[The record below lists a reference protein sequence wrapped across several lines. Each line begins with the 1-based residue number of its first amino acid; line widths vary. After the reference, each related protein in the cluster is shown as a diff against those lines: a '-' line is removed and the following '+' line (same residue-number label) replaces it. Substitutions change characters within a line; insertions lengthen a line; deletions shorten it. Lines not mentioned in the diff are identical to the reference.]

1 MNKEKDDIL
10 LVEDAVLD
18 GMGEYAKELLLN
30 RAIPR
35 VQDGLKPVQRRIIYT
50 MNDMGIYHD
59 KKTVKCSRI
68 VGETM
73 GKYHPHG
80 DCLGEDT
87 KFLLT
92 NGTYKTIYE
101 MYLETLD
108 DPNKTYEIYSVN
120 QKTGDIVIGL
130 MRNVRIGQY
139 SNEIY
144 NIKFSNGKII
154 KSTSNHP
161 FMLPNLTFAQAKD
174 LKEKDFLLRLE
185 NNIDM
190 DCFINDSIHIDEIN
204 IEYLDKEIPMYDFT
218 VDDYENAVVMLSD
231 TDLIVA
237 HNSSIYDALIVL
249 SRDWVQRV
257 PLIDIQGNNGNID
270 GSEAAAPRYTEA
282 RLTKLSSYLTVDMN
296 KDSVEFLPNYDGS
309 TKEPSLLPSTI
320 PLALINGSYGVSI
333 GYEPCSILPH
343 NPIEIVQGLI
353 EFVKNENIT
362 NKELLKYI
370 KGFDFPTGGI
380 IINPESIEDEME
392 NGKAKV
398 ILRGKVRKV
407 VNKKESYLEIYEI
420 PCRVSTIKFIESVL
434 KAIEP
439 SAKALKI
446 ESVDDL
452 GKGDDICIRI
462 SCQKGT
468 ELKTLDLIEQLLYK
482 KSELQKNIT
491 ASNIMISSDNH
502 IKYFS
507 ILEYFKEF
515 VNFRY
520 ETNRNIFKF
529 NLDKVNSQIEIQD
542 AIKIAINN
550 IDEIIKLAKKAT
562 SANDLKEKLLE
573 NFKEFTEKQAEYIS
587 TIPLYRIGEIKKA
600 EELLGKLLKEKE
612 DIETFLSDK
621 KVQQKYLLNN
631 LKDILKVFEKD
642 ETMQRRT
649 DIIKT
654 EQVKEVEIAKEDLME
669 KKLMRV
675 VALENQKVFQMG
687 TKAFENQLENFKD
700 TIIFT
705 KECYTTDTLIIT
717 TKNGIGISLLVGEL
731 ETSNLNNPNATEL
744 FKNYKKV
751 TSDDEIIGCF
761 ICNNDEKALL
771 CTEQGFYKEFS
782 SNTLSSLLS
791 VRGKHKSLSGLKVE
805 GDKIIFF
812 GKLDKSQIKVT
823 FKAIKSG
830 NILEKEIKL
839 KDRDDGFGGS
849 GTKYINI
856 NGKIIQ
862 KISF

>member
-80 DCLGEDT
+80 DT
-87 KFLLT
+87 
-92 NGTYKTIYE
+92 
-101 MYLETLD
+101 
-108 DPNKTYEIYSVN
+108 
-120 QKTGDIVIGL
+120 
-130 MRNVRIGQY
+130 
-139 SNEIY
+139 
-144 NIKFSNGKII
+144 
-154 KSTSNHP
+154 
-161 FMLPNLTFAQAKD
+161 
-174 LKEKDFLLRLE
+174 
-185 NNIDM
+185 
-190 DCFINDSIHIDEIN
+190 
-204 IEYLDKEIPMYDFT
+204 
-218 VDDYENAVVMLSD
+218 
-231 TDLIVA
+231 
-237 HNSSIYDALIVL
+237 SIYDALIVL

-343 NPIEIVQGLI
+343 NPIEIMQGLI

-420 PCRVSTIKFIESVL
+420 PCRIGTIKFIESVL

-482 KSELQKNIT
+482 KSELQKNIA

-587 TIPLYRIGEIKKA
+587 TIPLYRIGEIKKV

-731 ETSNLNNPNATEL
+731 EASNLNNPNATEL

-761 ICNNDEKALL
+761 ICNDNEKALL